1 MANAVKGLSFS
12 PGYITQTDDGG
23 NQTRYSIANVLRAL
37 DIPTGLTYSQV
48 QAVTALSNLVAVLIR
63 TLISRDVLDESFLE
77 GCEYTLESIT
87 EAIEQMGGDYGE
99 PDISVVE

>member
-1 MANAVKGLSFS
+1 MAIEDMAFS
-12 PGYITQTDDGG
+12 SGYITLTRTGD
-23 NQTRYSIANVLRAL
+23 NRTRYAIADVLRAL

-48 QAVTALSNLVAVLIR
+48 QAVTALANLVAILIR

-77 GCEYTLESIT
+77 GGEYTLESIT

-99 PDISVVE
+99 PDLSVEE